1 MSSTPRTPGTSRR
14 SVRQRLWLGTGS
26 LVVLLVLMAG
36 GAIWQLRELSAQM
49 QAIVQEHGH
58 RGELAHR
65 LHAAQLKWMERLRAL
80 LVMSDPEDVKVQVA
94 ELQAAERGYLAAEA
108 ALGEALA
115 APGVEP
121 SMRDALVEIRKLRE
135 AVAPLYAQA
144 IKSMQGGAGADGALG
159 LLLPAETTEA
169 RWRTVIGALVEQ
181 ASRAAQAEFEQA
193 TGRQQLT
200 VLVLGGAAAGAVV
213 AALLMAAAL
222 VRGITRPI
230 EAAVGVAEA
239 IAEGRLDQP
248 IDAARGDEFGRLAA
262 AMATMQG
269 QLRSTVASLAESAR
283 AVRGASDE
291 IGAGSQHLSDRT
303 EQAAARLAE
312 TSSAVRELRHA
323 VAAGADAARQASA
336 LAGHARED
344 ARQGHAAVARLVA
357 QMQSIEKAAKRIT
370 EIVEVI
376 DGIAFQTNVLALN
389 ASVEAARAG
398 EHGRGFAV
406 VASEV
411 RDLAGRAAAASG
423 QIRGLSTDTA
433 SRIQEGAAS
442 VGDVQGT
449 VDRLVSRAQEVAGT
463 VEGIV
468 TGTSEQG
475 ESLARIDEAV
485 LQLDSNTQQN
495 AALAEQLTAAAQS
508 LQQRAAELQQVIGG
522 FSIEPAPQDQG
533 VLPSPGLEEQAFVP

>member
-1 MSSTPRTPGTSRR
+1 MSSIPSTSRTSRR

-36 GAIWQLRELSAQM
+36 GAIWQLRELGAQM

-80 LVMSDPEDVKVQVA
+80 LVMSDPEDVKIQVE
-94 ELQAAERGYLAAEA
+94 ELQAAERNYLAAEA
-108 ALGEALA
+108 TLGEAVA
-115 APGVEP
+115 AEGVEP
-121 SMRDALVEIRKLRE
+121 SMREALVELRRLRE
-135 AVAPLYAQA
+135 AVAPLYAQS

-159 LLLPAETTEA
+159 LLLPAERTEA

-181 ASRAAQAEFEQA
+181 ASRAAQAEFDQA
-193 TGRQQLT
+193 TRRQRLA
-200 VLVLGGAAAGAVV
+200 VLVLGGVAAVAVV
-213 AALLMAAAL
+213 ASLLMAAAL

-230 EAAVGVAEA
+230 NAAVRVAEA
-239 IAEGRLDQP
+239 IAEGRLDLP
-248 IDAARGDEFGRLAA
+248 IDTARGDEFGRLAA
-262 AMATMQG
+262 AMATMQDK
-269 QLRSTVASLAESAR
+269 LRDTVVSMAESAQ
-283 AVRGASDE
+283 AVRGASGE

-312 TSSAVRELRHA
+312 TASAVRELRDT
-323 VAAGADAARQASA
+323 VAAGTGAARQAST
-336 LAGHARED
+336 LAATARHD
-344 ARQGHAAVARLVA
+344 AQQGNAAVARLAA
-357 QMQSIEKAAKRIT
+357 QMQSIEAAARHIT
-370 EIVEVI
+370 EIVEAI

-411 RDLAGRAAAASG
+411 RQLAGRAAAAAG
-423 QIRGLSTDTA
+423 QIRSLSTDTA
-433 SRIQEGAAS
+433 DRVKQGTAS
-442 VGDVQGT
+442 VGDVQAT
-449 VDRLVSRAQEVAGT
+449 VNGLMAAAQQVAGT
-463 VEGIV
+463 VEGIA
-468 TGTSEQG
+468 TGTAEQG

-485 LQLDSNTQQN
+485 LQLDSSTQQN

-508 LQQRAAELQQVIGG
+508 LQQRATELQQVIGG
-522 FSIEPAPQDQG
+522 FRIDPEQQPEGAELPDKEPQG
-533 VLPSPGLEEQAFVP
+533 